1 MSSSS
6 RSPGVFARGRN
17 HPSMVMPWV
26 GRTQS
31 VTAVRGV
38 ARLMASISF
47 RHVVFWIR
55 GGSPATGN
63 AVVPYHSGDAIP
75 GTGKDLQ

>member
-1 MSSSS
+1 
-6 RSPGVFARGRN
+6 
-17 HPSMVMPWV
+17 MPWV